1 MDIAI
6 MSIYKTE
13 FFDPLKK
20 KRHNRTDAIILKTE
34 LVRIIMKSFDII
46 AIVILSFCIHIF
58 EAKPRVIFLSQNFPR
73 WYKLGVYNN

>member
-34 LVRIIMKSFDII
+34 LVSYYEIISHYRH
-46 AIVILSFCIHIF
+46 S
-58 EAKPRVIFLSQNFPR
+58 NFVVLHPHF
-73 WYKLGVYNN
+73 